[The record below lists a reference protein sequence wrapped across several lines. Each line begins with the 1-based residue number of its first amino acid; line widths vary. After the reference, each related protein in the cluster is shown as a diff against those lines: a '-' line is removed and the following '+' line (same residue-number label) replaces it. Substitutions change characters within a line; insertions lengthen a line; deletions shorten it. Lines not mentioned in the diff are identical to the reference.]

1 MSGVKSDAAL
11 RALRADAASLVAAFS
26 RGIGLE
32 DVLDSLLEEDGEAR
46 YASWR
51 EGAEACIPEACFLVG
66 ACCEYG
72 ALDVE
77 PDPEAAL
84 AWYRVAA
91 DADHPLGH
99 FACGQCAWV
108 GIGMT
113 RDDELAISAFLRA
126 AEQGLAVAQCRL
138 ALALQ
143 GIPGSDPWIAVGW
156 LERAAAGGNA
166 EAMCHLGLA
175 FEEGEGVDTDAKV
188 AVEWYLKSADA
199 GFAYA
204 LYCLGE
210 CHADGIGVEP
220 DPVTAAEWFQ
230 RGADADDP
238 SCQYALGLAWLE
250 GQGVDEDPSRAAAWF
265 LRAADHG
272 MAEPALELAYLY
284 REGLGVEADPELA
297 FEWLL
302 AAAERGSYTAVY
314 DVGVAYARGDGVGAD
329 LEAAAEWLR
338 RAAELGVQGAEEARM
353 AVLGQLTGGDPDA
366 ALAALAESF
375 ARGAPAAELRERA
388 AALLGSA
395 EDGGPEFMARA
406 MELALVHVGDPDPAR
421 AAVAAVVCGGLVEEG
436 ADGRGALVPVASRL
450 LRLLADAAEAEDW
463 DDPGWMALDWFYRP
477 VVAILSRERDLAETP
492 QAMALSEPAELLA
505 SEHPGM
511 AHLYRLLRVA
521 DVPLLVI
528 DPVSV
533 KGWRVLTRGISDNFQ
548 LHVLLLDLFA
558 DELGLEPPPGEVV
571 RTALGDG
578 PQETAAVVSGAW
590 DLLAWS
596 AIGEDGALPDVV
608 DEVHWVWNEQVPGD
622 IPEFGGERVLLLGPA
637 SCERTWNN
645 ARTFEALGAEVSV
658 VERLELG
665 RVAERLA
672 RMARRRA

>member
-1 MSGVKSDAAL
+1 MSQTHRSDVQSIDE
-11 RALRADAASLVAAFS
+11 DATLFDAVEQY
-26 RGIGLE
+26 E
-32 DVLDSLLEEDGEAR
+32 DLLESEVGDT
-46 YASWR
+46 
-51 EGAEACIPEACFLVG
+51 PLV
-66 ACCEYG
+66 
-72 ALDVE
+72 
-77 PDPEAAL
+77 
-84 AWYRVAA
+84 RS
-91 DADHPLGH
+91 
-99 FACGQCAWV
+99 
-108 GIGMT
+108 
-113 RDDELAISAFLRA
+113 RR
-126 AEQGLAVAQCRL
+126 
-138 ALALQ
+138 
-143 GIPGSDPWIAVGW
+143 
-156 LERAAAGGNA
+156 LERA
-166 EAMCHLGLA
+166 H
-175 FEEGEGVDTDAKV
+175 GVRMV
-188 AVEWYLKSADA
+188 YLK
-199 GFAYA
+199 
-204 LYCLGE
+204 L
-210 CHADGIGVEP
+210 DGDNPTGTHKDRI
-220 DPVTAAEWFQ
+220 
-230 RGADADDP
+230 
-238 SCQYALGLAWLE
+238 AWA
-250 GQGVDEDPSRAAAWF
+250 Q
-265 LRAADHG
+265 
-272 MAEPALELAYLY
+272 
-284 REGLGVEADPELA
+284 
-297 FEWLL
+297 
-302 AAAERGSYTAVY
+302 
-314 DVGVAYARGDGVGAD
+314 
-329 LEAAAEWLR
+329 
-338 RAAELGVQGAEEARM
+338 
-353 AVLGQLTGGDPDA
+353 
-366 ALAALAESF
+366 
-375 ARGAPAAELRERA
+375 
-388 AALLGSA
+388 
-395 EDGGPEFMARA
+395 A